1 MYIYI
6 YKIFAK
12 EISNE
17 LSRRIKKKKKK
28 QSRRS
33 KSFFLFHLFEI
44 EVDTF
49 TDDLVPA
56 SFIIGPENKF
66 SEQET
71 HK

>member
-6 YKIFAK
+6 KFLRRKYRAVT
-12 EISNE
+12 SN
-17 LSRRIKKKKKK
+17 KKKK

-44 EVDTF
+44 KVDTF

>member
-6 YKIFAK
+6 KFLRRKYRTVT
-12 EISNE
+12 SN
-17 LSRRIKKKKKK
+17 KKKK